1 MVSQAN
7 IVYNH
12 DSVEA
17 PASEAYVILYVTITA
32 RILAIAL
39 FL

>member
-7 IVYNH
+7 LVYDH
-12 DSVEA
+12 DSVGA
-17 PASEAYVILYVTITA
+17 PASETYLILYVTITA

-39 FL
+39 LL